1 MILKIMVPQ
10 FFYILSTG
18 KETMAI
24 VKKSSRLSGKVSK
37 LRQAENEPVHE
48 RPVSIPEGSLDHV
61 LCSYPYRRELND
73 VGFFP
78 PIGLEFIAK
87 VIQPFSKQIEI
98 VDMRKEP
105 GRTSDFIRPET
116 GMVCFSINWD
126 RDQDFICEEIRSVP
140 DGIFVLLG
148 GRHASENPERWLV
161 DFPNVCAVVRGDGEE
176 AVEEICRGVPFKDIT
191 GLSFRSGD
199 EIVHNLNRI
208 PGPIQDNLFPD
219 RSLRKYSYEI
229 GFGGANTGLEVDM
242 IAASRGCPFNCKFC
256 SFARNPWG
264 TKRTWTAR
272 SAESVVAEIE
282 QTRGRIIGFTDDIF
296 TFDMDRVE
304 KICDLIIARGIRKK
318 YVINARLEIAR
329 RPDVMRKMEKAG
341 FVLLMLGIESAHDK
355 TLKSMGK
362 GFNVAQI
369 RKYFEELSKTN
380 MILHGYFILGN
391 IGESR
396 SDMEQIVPFAREL
409 RLDTIALS
417 TLRVAPYSGLD
428 DLVKA
433 NPDYHIAPDGKVF
446 SDECSAK
453 FLHAFRRQKYKEFYI
468 MSQLL
473 RTINKS
479 IRLGAFTFVPSILC
493 RLPKFLLN
501 IIKHRRKRAK
511 RRMEKRAKLA
521 FNQSSG

>member
-1 MILKIMVPQ
+1 
-10 FFYILSTG
+10 
-18 KETMAI
+18 MAI
-24 VKKSSRLSGKVSK
+24 VNDYSESSGQKDSK
-37 LRQAENEPVHE
+37 FQHEHEKNKLVHE
-48 RPVSIPEGSLDHV
+48 SLNSIQESSLVHV

-78 PIGLEFIAK
+78 PIGLELIAK

-98 VDMRKEP
+98 VDMRKEH
-105 GRTSDFIRPET
+105 GRTRDFIRPDT
-116 GMVCFSINWD
+116 GIVCFSINWD
-126 RDQDFICEEIRSVP
+126 RDQDFLCEEIRSVP

-148 GRHASENPERWLV
+148 GRHASENPGRWLT
-161 DFPNVCAVVRGDGEE
+161 DFPNVNAVVRGDGEE
-176 AVEEICRGVPFKDIT
+176 AVEAICRGVPFKKIT
-191 GLSFRSGD
+191 GLSFRSAD
-199 EIVHNLNRI
+199 KIIHNKNRI
-208 PGPIQDNLFPD
+208 PEPIQENVFPD
-219 RSLRKYSYEI
+219 RSLRKYKYEMA
-229 GFGGANTGLEVDM
+229 FGGANTGLEVDM

-256 SFARNPWG
+256 SFSRNPWG

-304 KICDLIIARGIRKK
+304 EICDLIIARGIHKK
-318 YVINARLEIAR
+318 YVINARLEIAK
-329 RPDVMRKMEKAG
+329 RPDVMRKMEEAG

-362 GFNVAQI
+362 GFNTAQI
-369 RKYFEELSKTN
+369 RKYFEVLSKTS

-396 SDMEQIVPFAREL
+396 NDMEQIVPFANEL

-433 NPDYHIAPDGKVF
+433 NPNYHIAPDGKVF

-453 FLHAFRRQKYKEFYI
+453 FLHTFRRQRYKEFYN
-468 MSQLL
+468 MSQIVRLL
-473 RTINKS
+473 NKS
-479 IRLGAFTFVPSILC
+479 IRLGALTFVPSILS

-501 IIKHRRKRAK
+501 IIKHRRKRTK

-521 FNQSSG
+521 AIQ

>member
-1 MILKIMVPQ
+1 MILTSTAGIFLFCVPE
-10 FFYILSTG
+10 
-18 KETMAI
+18 ETMAI
-24 VKKSSRLSGKVSK
+24 VKDFSKLSSKVSK
-37 LRQAENEPVHE
+37 LQHGDKKTVPGIL
-48 RPVSIPEGSLDHV
+48 VSVPEGSLDHV

-98 VDMRKEP
+98 VDMRKEH
-105 GRTSDFIRPET
+105 GRTRDFIRPET

-126 RDQDFICEEIRSVP
+126 RDQDFLCEEIRSVP

-148 GRHASENPERWLV
+148 GRHASEDPERWMV
-161 DFPNVCAVVRGDGEE
+161 DFPGVNAVVRGDGEE
-176 AVEEICRGVPFKDIT
+176 AVEAICRGVPFKDIA

-199 EIVHNLNRI
+199 EIIHNRNRI

-219 RSLRKYSYEI
+219 RSLRKYKYEI
-229 GFGGANTGLEVDM
+229 GFGGANSGLEVDM
-242 IAASRGCPFNCKFC
+242 ISASRGCPFNCKFC

-264 TKRTWTAR
+264 TKRIWTAR
-272 SAESVVAEIE
+272 SAESVVDEIE
-282 QTRGRIIGFTDDIF
+282 QARGRIIGFTDDIF

-304 KICDLIIARGIRKK
+304 KICDLIIARGIHKK

-369 RKYFEELSKTN
+369 RKYFEVLSKTN

-396 SDMEQIVPFAREL
+396 SDMEQIVPFAKEL
-409 RLDTIALS
+409 GLDTIALS
-417 TLRVAPYSGLD
+417 TLRVGPYSGLEE
-428 DLVKA
+428 LVKA
-433 NPDYHIAPDGKVF
+433 NPEYHIAPDGKVF
-446 SDECSAK
+446 SDECSAQ
-453 FLHAFRRQKYKEFYI
+453 FLHAFRRQKYKEFYNI
-468 MSQLL
+468 SQIL
-473 RTINKS
+473 RVLNKC
-479 IRLGAFTFVPSILC
+479 IRLGAFVFVPSILY
-493 RLPKFLLN
+493 RLPKFLVN
-501 IIKHRRKRAK
+501 IIKHRRRRTK
-511 RRMEKRAKLA
+511 RRMEKRAKQPA
-521 FNQSSG
+521 IRSV

>member
-1 MILKIMVPQ
+1 
-10 FFYILSTG
+10 
-18 KETMAI
+18 MAI
-24 VKKSSRLSGKVSK
+24 VKISSKLSRKVSK
-37 LRQAENEPVHE
+37 PQHGTSEPVHE
-48 RPVSIPEGSLDHV
+48 RPVSIPEGSFEHV

-87 VIQPFSKQIEI
+87 VIQPFSRQIEI
-98 VDMRKEP
+98 VDMRKEH
-105 GRTSDFIRPET
+105 GHTRDFIRPET

-126 RDQDFICEEIRSVP
+126 RDQDFLCEEIRSVP

-148 GRHASENPERWLV
+148 GRHASEDPERWLK
-161 DFPNVCAVVRGDGEE
+161 DFPNVNAVVRGDGEE
-176 AVEEICRGVPFKDIT
+176 AVEAICRGVPFKEIT
-191 GLSFRSGD
+191 GLSFRAD
-199 EIVHNLNRI
+199 HKIIHNKNRI

-219 RSLRKYSYEI
+219 RSLRKYKYEMA
-229 GFGGANTGLEVDM
+229 FGGANTGLEVDM

-272 SAESVVAEIE
+272 SAESVVDEIE
-282 QTRGRIIGFTDDIF
+282 QARGRIIGFTDDIF

-369 RKYFEELSKTN
+369 RKYFEALSKTS

-428 DLVKA
+428 ELVKA

-453 FLHAFRRQKYKEFYI
+453 FLHDFRRQKYKEFYI
-468 MSQLL
+468 ISQIL

-479 IRLGAFTFVPSILC
+479 IRLGAFTFVPSILG

-511 RRMEKRAKLA
+511 RRAEKRVTHAA
-521 FNQSSG
+521 VN

>member
-1 MILKIMVPQ
+1 MVPQ

-24 VKKSSRLSGKVSK
+24 VKDCSK
-37 LRQAENEPVHE
+37 LSRKVRKPQHGGKKAVPEIL
-48 RPVSIPEGSLDHV
+48 VSVPEGSLDHV

-98 VDMRKEP
+98 VDMRKES

-140 DGIFVLLG
+140 DGIFVLIG

-176 AVEEICRGVPFKDIT
+176 AVEEICRGVPFKDIH

-199 EIVHNLNRI
+199 KIIHNKNRI
-208 PGPIQDNLFPD
+208 SGPIQDNIFPD
-219 RSLRKYSYEI
+219 RSLRKYKYEI

-362 GFNVAQI
+362 GFNIAQI

-468 MSQLL
+468 MSQIL

-479 IRLGAFTFVPSILC
+479 IRLGVFIFVPSVIS
-493 RLPKFLLN
+493 RLPVFLVN
-501 IIKHRRKRAK
+501 IIRHRIRRAK
-511 RRMEKRAKLA
+511 RRMEKRARLA
-521 FNQSSG
+521 VNQSSG